1 MLLQENIF
9 VVGPHGGKMDS
20 VKVDSFTGDLQASCH
35 SGTEW
40 RSLLAYCSLLRVTWD
55 RERYNSRQ
63 NLQVSMS

>member
-1 MLLQENIF
+1 MLLQENTF

-40 RSLLAYCSLLRVTWD
+40 RTLLAYCSLLRVTWD
-55 RERYNSRQ
+55 RERI
-63 NLQVSMS
+63 